1 MESKVRVS
9 ADIGMLLLNTRDQ
22 GLSLLIIILV
32 NYSVTTNLIYKL
44 DI

>member
-9 ADIGMLLLNTRDQ
+9 ADIGMLLLNTGDQ
-22 GLSLLIIILV
+22 GLSLLI
-32 NYSVTTNLIYKL
+32 SVTTNLIYKS